1 MSIETS
7 RTISNL
13 SLLLKIL
20 TQVLEFPKRLA
31 LFLTLISEL
40 AIGLF
45 KLLLKK
51 LIAMRANV
59 LRLLGTNS
67 KSSLFERVKEVKRS
81 QSVENFCYMLQF

>member
-81 QSVENFCYMLQF
+81 QSVENFSYMLQF